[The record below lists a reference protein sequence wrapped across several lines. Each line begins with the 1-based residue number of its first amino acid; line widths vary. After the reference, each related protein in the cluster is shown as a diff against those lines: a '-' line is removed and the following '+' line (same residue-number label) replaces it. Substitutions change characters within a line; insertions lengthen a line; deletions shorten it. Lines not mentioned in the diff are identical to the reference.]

1 MAGTGEPSSV
11 LLIDRISLLRLQ
23 IHVKIY
29 FMPFWQLEL
38 SFFSLTEQ
46 VLDCSIGL
54 GVFSAFGG
62 FLFGFLLFTSTFV
75 SVCCSRST
83 HCPGVQQPNFIH
95 IQICSGVLLIN
106 VKSLQLP

>member
-54 GVFSAFGG
+54 GVFLRLGDFCLAFYFSHQHLSVSAVPAVLTALG
-62 FLFGFLLFTSTFV
+62 FSSQTS
-75 SVCCSRST
+75 
-83 HCPGVQQPNFIH
+83 FIFRFAVE
-95 IQICSGVLLIN
+95 S
-106 VKSLQLP
+106 S